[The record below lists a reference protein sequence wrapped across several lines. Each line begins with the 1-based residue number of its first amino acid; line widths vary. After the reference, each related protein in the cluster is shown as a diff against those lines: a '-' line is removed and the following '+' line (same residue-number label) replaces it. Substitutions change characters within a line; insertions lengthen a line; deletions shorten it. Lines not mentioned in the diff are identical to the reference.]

1 MSYWS
6 MVIELQIITDVLG
19 APTKEGMRKI
29 IFKNKIINKLFD
41 INEIEV
47 EEFIDPK
54 TGKAIKKY
62 SGIYSKE
69 IYYKV
74 NKPYEEL
81 KDLKINRTYPVRGF
95 MGYSKRY
102 K

>member
-1 MSYWS
+1 
-6 MVIELQIITDVLG
+6 MVIELQIISDIMTPPDTMG
-19 APTKEGMRKI
+19 KYKI
-29 IFKNKIINKLFD
+29 AHKDIIINRLFD
-41 INEIEV
+41 INEIQV
-47 EEFIDPK
+47 EQFINPK
-54 TGKAIKKY
+54 NGKPVKKY
-62 SGIYSKE
+62 SGIYSNE

-81 KDLKINRTYPVRGF
+81 KDLKINRTYPIKGF

>member
-1 MSYWS
+1 

-19 APTKEGMRKI
+19 GPTKDGLRKLI
-29 IFKNKIINKLFD
+29 MKDKLINKLFD

-47 EEFIDPK
+47 EEFINPK

-69 IYYKV
+69 VYYKV

-81 KDLKINRTYPVRGF
+81 KDLKINRTYPIVGF
-95 MGYSKRY
+95 MGHSKRY

>member
-1 MSYWS
+1 
-6 MVIELQIITDVLG
+6 MVIELQIITDILSG
-19 APTKEGMRKI
+19 PNLKGGRKV

-47 EEFIDPK
+47 EEFINPK

-69 IYYKV
+69 VYYKV

-81 KDLKINRTYPVRGF
+81 KDLKINKTYPVKGF

>member
-1 MSYWS
+1 

-19 APTKEGMRKI
+19 GPSKDGMRKLI
-29 IFKNKIINKLFD
+29 MKDKIINKLFD

-47 EEFIDPK
+47 EEFINPK

-69 IYYKV
+69 VYYKV

-81 KDLKINRTYPVRGF
+81 KDLKINRTYPIVGF
-95 MGYSKRY
+95 MGHSKRY